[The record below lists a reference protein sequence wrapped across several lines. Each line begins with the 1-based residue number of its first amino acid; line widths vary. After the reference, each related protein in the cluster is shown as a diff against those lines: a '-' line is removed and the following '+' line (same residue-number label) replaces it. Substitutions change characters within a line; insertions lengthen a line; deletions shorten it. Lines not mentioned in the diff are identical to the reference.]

1 MTGSLSSLKKKIW
14 RKKPKKTFSS
24 KEFLLLKPIKNP
36 YLEWTKSEKGE
47 VTIMLKAENR
57 KRKGVSKLFSVPK
70 DKRVVLDE
78 IGSFVWDRC
87 DGKNTVEKIARE
99 LCDKYRMMP
108 HEAKVSLSNYL
119 QQLAKR
125 RFIGV
130 LIPKTKKEKEKFKEL

>member
-1 MTGSLSSLKKKIW
+1 MSSLKKRIW
-14 RKKPKKTFSS
+14 RRKPKKTFSS

-57 KRKGVSKLFSVPK
+57 KRKGFSKLFSIPK
-70 DKRVVLDE
+70 EKRVVLDE

-87 DGKNTVEKIARE
+87 DGKNTVEKIAQE
-99 LCDKYRMMP
+99 LCDKYKMIP
-108 HEAKVSLSNYL
+108 QEAEVSLSNYL
-119 QQLAKR
+119 QQLAER

-130 LIPKTKKEKEKFKEL
+130 LIPKTKKEKEKFKEF